1 MKSSSLKKIVRSPAE
16 WEEQAATWL
25 SFPRHPKNWAGE
37 KGVQIRAFYFN
48 LIYNIAKFQPVK
60 MLVPKD
66 WELPKEEEKAF
77 LKCRFAPQAYKIATN
92 DIWIRDYG
100 PFFVKK
106 GDKTEIVQTNFNA
119 WGAKF
124 PPFLLDNKVPSAIA
138 KAENLP
144 ISDIPFIFE
153 GGALEVNDDGL
164 AMTTLDC
171 LIGKNRNDPKDLKKI
186 LSALCK
192 KLGLRDILV
201 LPEGLDGDH
210 TDGHIDN
217 LARFV
222 ETNRVVMASEE
233 DSTSP
238 NYERL
243 MEAKKL
249 IEAWLKKHYGNKAKV
264 DTLQL
269 PPQKKMGK
277 EILPASYMNFIFVNG
292 GLLFPSYEPKTDK
305 KAKAYFKSVFPD
317 RKIIAI
323 DCRVVIQE
331 GGALHCLSK
340 HESA

>member
-1 MKSSSLKKIVRSPAE
+1 
-16 WEEQAATWL
+16 
-25 SFPRHPKNWAGE
+25 
-37 KGVQIRAFYFN
+37 
-48 LIYNIAKFQPVK
+48 
-60 MLVPKD
+60 
-66 WELPKEEEKAF
+66 
-77 LKCRFAPQAYKIATN
+77 
-92 DIWIRDYG
+92 
-100 PFFVKK
+100 
-106 GDKTEIVQTNFNA
+106 
-119 WGAKF
+119 
-124 PPFLLDNKVPSAIA
+124 PSAIA